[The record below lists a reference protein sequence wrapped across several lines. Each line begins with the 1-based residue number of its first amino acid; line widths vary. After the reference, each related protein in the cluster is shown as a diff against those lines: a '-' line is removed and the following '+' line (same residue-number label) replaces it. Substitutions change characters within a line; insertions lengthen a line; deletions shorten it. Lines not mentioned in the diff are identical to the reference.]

1 MVRIVSGETGETV
14 VSLSI
19 MVLTA
24 SKKGVFTVSG
34 CDVETKV
41 DNIPKLVR
49 GEVG

>member
-1 MVRIVSGETGETV
+1 MSSGETGDIV
-14 VSLSI
+14 GSLSI

-34 CDVETKV
+34 CDVETNV
-41 DNIPKLVR
+41 DNVPKLVR